1 MGRKKIDVLI
11 IARPDHS
18 YQIYKALS
26 AQKELSFL
34 YVSFGLFPRWL
45 SFLRIPK
52 LRYVDGNTLI
62 LKWFTILHTLYFKL
76 HWTKRF
82 DEKKCFERSIRHL
95 AKRYEPR
102 IIHYWPDYCDETVHE
117 LKKAFPDAITLAE
130 MYMPNPVTIIDDMKR
145 VYAEHGLAFRN
156 DFLEGYA
163 SVVGSRFNEAD
174 YIMVASKYVEET
186 MKVTFPDKKYLVTS
200 YGIQRSPYYR
210 FSLKETPVKK
220 FVYSGVISLE
230 KGVDVICDY
239 FSEHPEFE
247 LHLYGKM
254 SESQK
259 DLFSKYSSF
268 QNLVFHGPVSREEL
282 FSAFQHMD
290 VGIHPSR
297 FDAYSLAVGEEI
309 GAGLPVIVSD
319 KTGNRDDIIE
329 NDWGMAFSLD
339 DPSSLSEAIDAIS
352 QIQNYRKIQDS
363 IKDSIASRALP
374 YVDKVI
380 GLYKRLI
387 ESE

>member
-1 MGRKKIDVLI
+1 MGRRKIDVLI

-18 YQIYKALS
+18 YQIYKALC

-34 YVSFGLFPRWL
+34 YVTFGLFPRWI
-45 SFLRIPK
+45 SFLHLPK

-117 LKKAFPDAITLAE
+117 LKKAFPQAIALAE

-145 VYAEHGLAFRN
+145 VYAEHGLTFRN
-156 DFLEGYA
+156 DFLESYA
-163 SVVGSRFNEAD
+163 SVVGSRFDDAD
-174 YIMVASKYVEET
+174 YIMVASKYVEDT
-186 MKVTFPDKKYLVTS
+186 MRVTFPDKNYLVTS
-200 YGIQRSPYYR
+200 YGIQRSPNYE
-210 FSLKETPVKK
+210 FVLKSTPVRN

-230 KGVDVICDY
+230 KGVDVICKY
-239 FSEHPEFE
+239 FSAHPDYV
-247 LHLYGKM
+247 LHLYGRM
-254 SESQK
+254 EASQK
-259 DLFSKYSSF
+259 SVFDKYSAF
-268 QNLVFHGPVSREEL
+268 PNLVFHGPVSRDEL
-282 FSAFQHMD
+282 FEAFRHMD

-319 KTGNRDDIIE
+319 KTGNAFDIRE
-329 NDWGMAFSLD
+329 NGWGTVFELNNLNNLNSLD
-339 DPSSLSEAIDAIS
+339 LAIDRVQEYYSDYQKAIDAS
-352 QIQNYRKIQDS
+352 VHASHLSYGEQIIQ
-363 IKDSIASRALP
+363 
-374 YVDKVI
+374 
-380 GLYKRLI
+380 LYHKLV
-387 ESE
+387 

>member
-1 MGRKKIDVLI
+1 MARRKIDVLI

-34 YVSFGLFPRWL
+34 YVTFGLFPRWL
-45 SFLRIPK
+45 SFLRLPK
-52 LRYVDGNTLI
+52 LRYVDGNALI

-82 DEKKCFERSIRHL
+82 DEKKCFERSIRNL

-117 LKKAFPDAITLAE
+117 LKKAFPDVITLAE

-163 SVVGSRFNEAD
+163 SVVGSRFNDAD

-220 FVYSGVISLE
+220 FAYSGVISLE

-319 KTGNRDDIIE
+319 KTGNAFDIRE
-329 NDWGMAFSLD
+329 NGWGTVFELNNLNSLD
-339 DPSSLSEAIDAIS
+339 LAIDRVQEYYSDYQKAIDAS
-352 QIQNYRKIQDS
+352 VHASHLSYGEQIIQ
-363 IKDSIASRALP
+363 
-374 YVDKVI
+374 
-380 GLYKRLI
+380 LYHKLV
-387 ESE
+387 